1 MDKERMKVVLDT
13 NIFVN
18 PDSRRIWGETP
29 QQALNNFLELLS
41 KKNNIKC
48 FMPPSIYEEL
58 TKFIDTQ
65 AISSKIILIE
75 RKPPSKYEINIPSL
89 LFYEFVEKMRNRIN
103 KGLRVGEK
111 YVRKALLSGKE
122 EELIKSLR
130 EEYRL
135 ALREGIIDSKED
147 VDLLI
152 LAKELSAYL
161 ATSDNGL
168 IFWADKLG
176 ISCISTQEIK
186 TIIE

>member
-1 MDKERMKVVLDT
+1 MDKERIKVVLDT

-18 PDSRRIWGETP
+18 PDSRIILGETP

-65 AISSKIILIE
+65 AISKIILIN

-89 LFYEFVEKMRNRIN
+89 LFYEFVEEMRNRIN

-111 YVRKALLSGKE
+111 YVHKALLSDKE

-176 ISCISTQEIK
+176 ISCISTQELK